1 MDRLGKLRDFQ
12 IENKNFTS
20 LCMFNF
26 KIAGEK
32 LVVIVN
38 QENQFW
44 EAKKGLEDNFKVS
57 KLLNK
62 VCKAASEIQ
71 K

>member
-1 MDRLGKLRDFQ
+1 
-12 IENKNFTS
+12 
-20 LCMFNF
+20 MFNF